1 MPTGS
6 SASRPGPVGS
16 GTSHSPLR
24 RTRVI
29 IHGRVQGVFFR
40 DTLRRRAESRGVA
53 GWVSNRADGTV
64 EAVLEGRESDIEAL
78 LGFCRQGPAR
88 AEVERVA
95 VSSEPPEGLV
105 GFKIE

>member
-6 SASRPGPVGS
+6 SASRPGPVGFPAS
-16 GTSHSPLR
+16 SPLR
-24 RTRVI
+24 RRRVI

-53 GWVSNRADGTV
+53 GWVSNRGDGTV
-64 EAVLEGRESDIEAL
+64 EAVFEGREADIEAL

-88 AEVERVA
+88 AEVERVD
-95 VSSEPPEGLV
+95 VRPEPPEGLT